1 MWCILILPI
10 TPGASGLAEALF
22 PAFLR
27 KYFVNDTIANIG
39 TLIRRLLSYYP
50 YLIIGTVIFP
60 VWIRRIIK
68 KPE

>member
-1 MWCILILPI
+1 
-10 TPGASGLAEALF
+10 LAEALF

-39 TLIRRLLSYYP
+39 TLIWRLLSYYP